1 MLIVHS
7 GIEKLC
13 ELTKM
18 KWIRRTL
25 ICTRWIKW
33 MKQMIAKTRWCMSKG
48 MICEL
53 QCEKVVGRGRR
64 TTDEEQVL
72 QWVWTEVN
80 LHQYIGRMVVRTLCV
95 SDRCLYLM
103 HWLILN
109 QWRKRIYNRNDTR
122 VFRFRSFNSGMCKW
136 VLSLSKSIYLRLQK
150 IVA

>member
-1 MLIVHS
+1 
-7 GIEKLC
+7 
-13 ELTKM
+13 
-18 KWIRRTL
+18 
-25 ICTRWIKW
+25 
-33 MKQMIAKTRWCMSKG
+33 MIAKTKWCMSKG

-80 LHQYIGRMVVRTLCV
+80 LHRYIGRMVVRTLCE

-103 HWLILN
+103 HSLILN

-136 VLSLSKSIYLRLQK
+136 VLSLSKSVYLRLQK
-150 IVA
+150 IVAYRIAVVKFDGGSNDTGSFFAYGKDGCSEVHKYNNC